1 MNSIRRSGMASLRF
15 ALICAAVLLLGG
27 ALLASFNEQ
36 IAQGD
41 KTRAARIQAD
51 ILAGSVS
58 AALAFDDRAAAQAYV
73 DALKLD
79 PQLLSV
85 AVYDSRNT
93 LFAGFSRA
101 GRMTDDLDLGVRR
114 VGRSLHVVRAVN
126 EKGEML
132 GKVYLATAPESF
144 AVKLTRHGGILLLM
158 VMAGVFLSL
167 LASAYL
173 ALNRRAVELAR
184 ANASLRTEAAERE
197 KAEEALLQAKKMEAV
212 GQLTGGIAHDFNNLL
227 QAMQGS
233 FDLILRAAQ
242 GDERLVRLAEMGRQA
257 GERGRKLT
265 SQLLAFSR
273 ASQLQLRAVDV
284 AEVIGGMSAMLVNA
298 VGPLIEV
305 RLEVAKDTAPVLVDR
320 TQLEM
325 AVLNLAVNARDAMP
339 EGGTLTVSTATREV
353 FDDPELEDDIYVAVS
368 VSDTGVGMP
377 VEVRQRAFEPF
388 FTTKGVGQGTG
399 LGLAQVY
406 AMARQ
411 AGGCARIDSTPGA
424 GTTVTVLLRRARE
437 ITADRETSDTP
448 AALPKSVN
456 PRRILV
462 VDDDDEVRTFIRE
475 ALTDLGHRVIT
486 AASGAEALELLSDE
500 RPDLLLADFA
510 MPSMN
515 GAELAAAAREH
526 WPGLPVVFASG
537 FADIAQVKAAVGPD
551 AAIIRKP
558 FSLERLA
565 AAVDDAI

>member
-1 MNSIRRSGMASLRF
+1 
-15 ALICAAVLLLGG
+15 
-27 ALLASFNEQ
+27 
-36 IAQGD
+36 
-41 KTRAARIQAD
+41 
-51 ILAGSVS
+51 
-58 AALAFDDRAAAQAYV
+58 
-73 DALKLD
+73 
-79 PQLLSV
+79 
-85 AVYDSRNT
+85 
-93 LFAGFSRA
+93 
-101 GRMTDDLDLGVRR
+101 
-114 VGRSLHVVRAVN
+114 
-126 EKGEML
+126 
-132 GKVYLATAPESF
+132 
-144 AVKLTRHGGILLLM
+144 
-158 VMAGVFLSL
+158 
-167 LASAYL
+167 
-173 ALNRRAVELAR
+173 
-184 ANASLRTEAAERE
+184 
-197 KAEEALLQAKKMEAV
+197 
-212 GQLTGGIAHDFNNLL
+212 
-227 QAMQGS
+227 
-233 FDLILRAAQ
+233 
-242 GDERLVRLAEMGRQA
+242 
-257 GERGRKLT
+257 
-265 SQLLAFSR
+265 
-273 ASQLQLRAVDV
+273 
-284 AEVIGGMSAMLVNA
+284 
-298 VGPLIEV
+298 
-305 RLEVAKDTAPVLVDR
+305 
-320 TQLEM
+320 M
-325 AVLNLAVNARDAMP
+325 AVLNLAVNARDAMT
-339 EGGTLTVSTATREV
+339 EGGVLTVSLRSVEV
-353 FDDPELEDDIYVAVS
+353 GGDLELEDDTYVELSIA
-368 VSDTGVGMP
+368 DTGPGMAP
-377 VEVRQRAFEPF
+377 EVRARAFEPF
-388 FTTKGVGQGTG
+388 FTTKGVGHGTG